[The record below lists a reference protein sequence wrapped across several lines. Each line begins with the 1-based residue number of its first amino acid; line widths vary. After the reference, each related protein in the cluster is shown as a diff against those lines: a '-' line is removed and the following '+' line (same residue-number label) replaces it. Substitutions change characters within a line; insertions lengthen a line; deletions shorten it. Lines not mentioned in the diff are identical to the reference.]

1 MTVNAYADGECEKGI
16 RKTTAAEQA
25 AIRDVLDKVDRAF
38 PPTPQGWVIDGDGEP
53 SIATEVCRDIEQKP
67 WRYSHSRYYR
77 KTEGDEQR
85 QAAVAAAGA
94 QFQADLAR
102 KQPRLDAVA
111 AKMTALIPAVE
122 AAAQKGDLARL
133 AALGEEHDKLQA
145 EYDRIAQEGDP
156 EQRLDEVT
164 QNAYADTMMSIRVL
178 INPNSDGFPSDAQRV
193 AAPPGAAAAVRRGSG
208 GDPTTLATEVVA
220 FGKWHPT
227 PDGFD
232 EVVMRGGPPHAPH
245 GITVQVDATDER
257 LDQVIRSID
266 FGALAKL
273 LAP

>member
-1 MTVNAYADGECEKGI
+1 LTANAYGDAECDKGI

-25 AIRDVLDKVDRAF
+25 AIKDVLEKVDRVF
-38 PPTPQGWVIDGDGEP
+38 PPAPQGWVIDDNGEP
-53 SIATEVCRDIEQKP
+53 SIATEVCRDSEQKP
-67 WRYSHSRYYR
+67 WSYSRSRYYR

-85 QAAVAAAGA
+85 QAAVTAAGQ

-111 AKMTALIPAVE
+111 AKMTALIPAIE

-133 AALGEEHDKLQA
+133 TALGEEHEKLQA
-145 EYDRIAQEGDP
+145 EYDRIAQEGDA
-156 EQRLDEVT
+156 EQRLNAVT
-164 QNAYADTMMSIRVL
+164 QNAYADTRMSINVL
-178 INPNSDGFPSDAQRV
+178 INPNSDGVPSDAQRV
-193 AAPPGAAAAVRRGSG
+193 AAPPGAAAAVRRDSG
-208 GDPTTLATEVVA
+208 GDPTALATQVVV
-220 FGKWHPT
+220 FGKWNAT
-227 PDGFD
+227 PDGFA

-245 GITVQVDATDER
+245 GISVHVDAADER

-273 LAP
+273 LTP